1 MEVAKA
7 GRGRGREDQAAIDL
21 PGQIDRAASYAP
33 LYLTSALGR
42 VSFDIEDLQELAL
55 SRLQLLKSAGDAN
68 GPSAAPAA
76 ESTSDVLRRV
86 ERDTGF
92 WIPPLG
98 NEDREDSILRDEAAH
113 FLLRLALCRS
123 FEERAWFLS
132 RECTLFGMRL
142 ERAGTNYA
150 LDKIKAADGPDI
162 KPVPVETMKDI
173 APDLDAVA
181 RGVRRQANDFG
192 NKYYEVAF
200 EHVPGL
206 VRNRRV
212 FMRDGVAFVPD
223 QNVRDI
229 VAAQFRAKLNHAL
242 ITASKAV
249 GLAEQDPR
257 MRTILDAV
265 RARHAAE
272 ESGRLDFEDG
282 RGVDKISLNQLLESL
297 PAMPLCQQNL
307 MQRLGDD
314 HHLRHA
320 GRMQLGVFLK
330 GCGLTMDESLR
341 FWRTEFTKGGM
352 PSDKFDKNYAYNIR
366 HHYGKEGKRKN
377 LAPFACI
384 RIINER
390 PGPGEHHGCPYREF
404 PHNRLKDALRR
415 NGASEPAIM
424 QIIASS
430 KDGNYQAACGSCFAS
445 TQPGHHEKTESGH
458 PVFFPSHPNE
468 YFIEARSRRVAP
480 EPAAPVEDAM
490 DDVDMPAAGEK
501 GDHPAATQNE
511 TQTPVKK
518 NVAMDDGD
526 GDAPATKRTKLTTAD
541 STANAGK
548 EAENMPDAD
557 TELASTPVALVSNDT
572 AVKDIE
578 GEAVAQGVALP
589 GEPPAE
595 DNAKEP
601 DSATGASCQEPDAM
615 VEAETTEAHSEK
627 ANGSANGSAKPA
639 EPEDMK
645 DVTPAATGAESTAPL
660 ADPAHATGEVE
671 QPIAEAAAQDT

>member
-1 MEVAKA
+1 MEVAKS
-7 GRGRGREDQAAIDL
+7 GRGRVDAGSAGL

-33 LYLTSALGR
+33 LYLSSALGR

-55 SRLQLLKSAGDAN
+55 SRLQLLKCAGDAS
-68 GPSAAPAA
+68 GPTAAPAA
-76 ESTSDVLRRV
+76 ESTAEVLRRA
-86 ERDTGF
+86 ERDAGF

-98 NEDREDSILRDEAAH
+98 NENREDSILKDEAAH
-113 FLLRLALCRS
+113 FLLRLALCRT

-150 LDKIKAADGPDI
+150 LEKIKASDGPDI
-162 KPVPVETMKDI
+162 KPVPAETMKSL
-173 APDLDAVA
+173 ASDLDAVA
-181 RGVRRQANDFG
+181 RGVRRQANDIG

-212 FMRDGVAFVPD
+212 LMRDGVAFVPD

-249 GLAEQDPR
+249 GVAEQDPR

-282 RGVDKISLNQLLESL
+282 RGADKISLNQLLESL

-307 MQRLGDD
+307 MHRLGED

-341 FWRTEFTKGGM
+341 FWRTEFMKGGM

-377 LAPFACI
+377 LAPFPCM
-384 RIINER
+384 RVINDR

-404 PHNRLKDALRR
+404 PHNRLKDVLRR
-415 NGASEPAIM
+415 NGASEPAIV

-430 KDGNYQAACGSCFAS
+430 KDGNYQAACGSCFAA
-445 TQPGHHEKTESGH
+445 TQPGHHDRTESGH

-480 EPAAPVEDAM
+480 EPDARG
-490 DDVDMPAAGEK
+490 DDVEEDVDIPVDPERDDDPAASNN
-501 GDHPAATQNE
+501 DS
-511 TQTPVKK
+511 QTPLKM
-518 NVAMDDGD
+518 NVAVNGDDDLAPLPKRPKIIPASPPANMETKSEFVVDENSKGASSPA
-526 GDAPATKRTKLTTAD
+526 GLISEVAVVRDANGGKHVSD
-541 STANAGK
+541 S
-548 EAENMPDAD
+548 
-557 TELASTPVALVSNDT
+557 SV
-572 AVKDIE
+572 
-578 GEAVAQGVALP
+578 
-589 GEPPAE
+589 EPPAE
-595 DNAKEP
+595 AKTDPPVSGSAVSCPEP
-601 DSATGASCQEPDAM
+601 DGTPVKSNAAKSCVSEASD
-615 VEAETTEAHSEK
+615 V
-627 ANGSANGSAKPA
+627 AK
-639 EPEDMK
+639 
-645 DVTPAATGAESTAPL
+645 S
-660 ADPAHATGEVE
+660 
-671 QPIAEAAAQDT
+671 